1 MNKKYFFLC
10 GYMRC
15 GNTVLT
21 SILNQNPELN
31 VTPNSVVPEIVYN
44 MYLLKE
50 QSIYKEKGDEK
61 SFDNVMNNRKRTLEY
76 TCKL

>member
-21 SILNQNPELN
+21 SILNQNPNLN
-31 VTPNSVVPEIVYN
+31 ITPNSVVPEIVYN

-50 QSIYKEKGDEK
+50 QAIYKEQGDEK
-61 SFDNVMNNRKRTLEY
+61 PFDNVMKSS
-76 TCKL
+76 